1 MRPFGQAVLLA
12 LLGTALLTLGASAAA
27 HLPKAVWIHTEAG
40 VRAVST
46 HHPTVG
52 AVLEEARVLLGP
64 HDRVVPAP
72 ATPLAPGL
80 SIEVRRAVPVTLLAD
95 GGRRTLLTAASSV
108 GEFIGSA
115 GMSLG
120 PRDRV
125 YPALEQPLWPGTVV
139 RIVRV
144 RTEII
149 SRTERVAYASVV
161 RPEGSLPRGMRRLA
175 QRGRPG
181 TRIRR
186 VAVTYA
192 DGAVIERQELGTV
205 LVRPPQE
212 RIMQIGTRRLFA
224 SRGEFAGKEIIHMEA
239 TAYAPWDGPGTDD
252 ITSIGLKA
260 GRGVVA
266 VDPTVIP
273 LRTVLYIEGYGRAVA
288 GDVGGAIKGH
298 RIDLGFDNARAA
310 RQFGRRPVRVY
321 ILSTPPPRRR

>member
-1 MRPFGQAVLLA
+1 MRPFVQAVLLV
-12 LLGTALLTLGASAAA
+12 LLGCAFLALGASAAA
-27 HLPKAVWIHTEAG
+27 HLPKAVWIHTETG
-40 VRAVST
+40 VRVVST
-46 HHPTVG
+46 HRATVG
-52 AVLEEARVLLGP
+52 SVLEEARVPVGP
-64 HDRVVPAP
+64 HDRVIPAP
-72 ATPLAPGL
+72 ATALASGL
-80 SIEVRRAVPVTLLAD
+80 SIEVRRAFPITLLAD

-108 GEFIGSA
+108 AEFIGAA
-115 GMSLG
+115 GVRLG

-125 YPALEQPLWPGTVV
+125 YPSPEQPLWPGTVV
-139 RIVRV
+139 RIVRIH
-144 RTEII
+144 TEILT
-149 SRTERVAYASVV
+149 RTERVAYASVV
-161 RPEGSLPRGMRRLA
+161 RRDGSLPRGMRRLA
-175 QRGRPG
+175 QPGRLG
-181 TRIRR
+181 ARVRR

-192 DGAVIERQELGTV
+192 DGAVIDRQELGAV

-212 RIMQIGTRRLFA
+212 RVMQIGTRRLFA

-260 GRGVVA
+260 GHGVVA
-266 VDPTVIP
+266 VDPIVIP
-273 LRTVLYIEGYGRAVA
+273 LRTMLFIEGYGRAIA